1 MKRPN
6 TNITNFDLFLLIILF
21 SEIAVTI
28 GKLLQY

>member
-1 MKRPN
+1 MKRLN
-6 TNITNFDLFLLIILF
+6 MKITDFDLFLLLILF